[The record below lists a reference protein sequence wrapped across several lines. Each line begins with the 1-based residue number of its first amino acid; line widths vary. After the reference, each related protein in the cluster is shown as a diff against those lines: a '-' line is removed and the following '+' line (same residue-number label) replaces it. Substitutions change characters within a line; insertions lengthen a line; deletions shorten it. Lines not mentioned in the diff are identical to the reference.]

1 MKRIAILASGNG
13 SNAENITRYFSEN
26 TSVRVVLICSN
37 NPRARVHERAA
48 RLGVP
53 SLSFSNADFA
63 DGVLVLKSLSEAK
76 IDFIVLAGF
85 MNKIPDVMLQ
95 AYPEKIIN
103 IHPALLPR
111 HGGKG
116 MYGMHV
122 HEAVIAAGD
131 KVTGITIHYINGRY
145 DEGRIIFQAQC
156 PVLPG
161 DSALEIATR
170 VHALEYAYYP
180 QVIEHVVC
188 GSPLPDQA

>member
-26 TSVRVVLICSN
+26 TSVRIVLICSN

-48 RLGVP
+48 RLGIP
-53 SLSFSNADFA
+53 SLSFSNTDFA
-63 DGVLVLKSLSEAK
+63 DGASVLKSLSEAK

-131 KVTGITIHYINGRY
+131 KVTGITIHYINSRY

-161 DSALEIATR
+161 DSALEIAAR

>member
-13 SNAENITRYFSEN
+13 SNAENIARYFSGN
-26 TSVRVVLICSN
+26 RSVGIVFICSN

-48 RLGVP
+48 RLGIP
-53 SLSFSNADFA
+53 SMTFSNADFA
-63 DGVLVLKSLSEAK
+63 DGTAVLKKLSEAA

-85 MNKIPDVMLQ
+85 MNKIPDVILQ
-95 AYPEKIIN
+95 AYPERILN

-131 KVTGITIHYINGRY
+131 TVTGITIHYINSCY
-145 DEGRIIFQAQC
+145 DEGRIVFQAQC
-156 PVLPG
+156 PVLLG
-161 DSALEIATR
+161 DSALEVATR